1 MFKKSLSLLLAAI
14 MVCTITACG
23 STSASAT
30 TNTTAAE
37 SKATTNTTAAESK
50 ATTDADTTTDTTTEG
65 EATTTETTNTEA
77 AETTDPN
84 TTESTDTTTSTAT
97 VSNTLAGDEDAL
109 VSTYADQ
116 FEQLTYTDPE
126 TGLSITYNLYL
137 PEDYD
142 ETASY
147 PMVVFIAD
155 SSCAGRDAT
164 SSLTQ
169 GLGALVWATKE
180 WQSVNPTIVAVP
192 TYPETILDDH
202 GSYTTTEYV
211 ELTKK
216 FIDYMSSEYAVDS
229 ERIYGTGQSMGC
241 MTTLILASEYPDLY
255 AACMFVDGQWDVS
268 TLAGLE
274 GQTFVYFAAEDDERA
289 WAGAQEV
296 MAMFDTDTVSYSY
309 AQWNGNWSPDELSSA
324 TSELFT
330 ADENQYFISW
340 ASGTIDASGSG
351 MGGSSYHMAS
361 FDYAYNC
368 IAVMEWL
375 FQQ

>member
-50 ATTDADTTTDTTTEG
+50 ATTDADTTTD
-65 EATTTETTNTEA
+65 TTNTEA

-274 GQTFVYFAAEDDERA
+274 DQTFVLRQKMTKEHGPALRK
-289 WAGAQEV
+289 
-296 MAMFDTDTVSYSY
+296 
-309 AQWNGNWSPDELSSA
+309 
-324 TSELFT
+324 
-330 ADENQYFISW
+330 
-340 ASGTIDASGSG
+340 
-351 MGGSSYHMAS
+351 
-361 FDYAYNC
+361 
-368 IAVMEWL
+368 
-375 FQQ
+375 